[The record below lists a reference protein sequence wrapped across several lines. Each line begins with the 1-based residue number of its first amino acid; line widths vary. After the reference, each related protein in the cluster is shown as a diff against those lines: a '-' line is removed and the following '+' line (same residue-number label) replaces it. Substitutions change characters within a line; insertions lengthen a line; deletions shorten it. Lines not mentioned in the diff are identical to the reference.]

1 MRKSISTSVQ
11 VLFMRVNGME
21 TLGTDMVKC
30 YGKMGLY
37 MRVNLNTEGQLVM
50 VNSFT
55 FRGSSMRATGT

>member
-1 MRKSISTSVQ
+1 
-11 VLFMRVNGME
+11 MRVNGME